1 MKQLSR
7 KTKEKRNLKK
17 INPNS
22 ALCNQNHFNNNNSL
36 VLNRKVKI
44 FN

>member
-22 ALCNQNHFNNNNSL
+22 ALCNQNHFNNSL